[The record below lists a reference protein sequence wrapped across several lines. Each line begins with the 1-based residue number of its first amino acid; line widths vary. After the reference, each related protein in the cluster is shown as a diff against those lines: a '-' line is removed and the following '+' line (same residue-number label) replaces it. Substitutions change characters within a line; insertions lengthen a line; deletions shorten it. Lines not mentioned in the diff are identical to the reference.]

1 MDDELKIP
9 EGFTARSCTIEDAEN
24 AFDVVAASQLD
35 VDGQVELDLE
45 DIVTEWS
52 SPGVD
57 VDAQTLAM
65 LHAERIVAWALV
77 KRGRGQVWVQPT
89 FRGRGLGTALL
100 TWTEDA
106 ARRQAWSDLFQI
118 TSDNDRAGTS
128 LLEAHAY
135 TKLGTAW
142 ILRTELTDSSMQ
154 TPQTLP
160 PGYRLA
166 DYSSDAVRALYDVIE
181 TAFRDIP
188 GHRRQ
193 SFEEWSAHVLARSD
207 FEPSL
212 VTLVVHGDEP
222 VGAAV
227 GFIFDDEGWVE
238 QLAVARGHRRQGLG
252 RSLLDESFRRFR
264 ERGLDRA
271 GLSTNSETGA
281 LGLYERAGLAV
292 ARSYTRRGKRL

>member
-1 MDDELKIP
+1 MGDELNLP
-9 EGFTARSCTIEDAEN
+9 EGFTVRPCTIDDAET
-24 AFDVVAASQLD
+24 AYKVVAASQLD

-45 DIVTEWS
+45 DIGTEWS
-52 SPGVD
+52 SPAVD
-57 VDAQTLAM
+57 MGTQSLAV
-65 LHAERIVAWALV
+65 LNEERIVSWALV
-77 KRGRGQVWVQPT
+77 KRGRAQVWVQPT

-118 TSDNDRAGTS
+118 TSDNDQAAAS
-128 LLEAHAY
+128 LLQRHAY

-142 ILRTELTDSSMQ
+142 ILRTELTDAPLQ
-154 TPQTLP
+154 TPQTLAP
-160 PGYRLA
+160 SYRLA
-166 DYSSDAVRALYDVIE
+166 DFSPDAVRALYDVLE
-181 TAFRDIP
+181 TAFGDIP
-188 GHRRQ
+188 GQRGQ
-193 SFEEWSAHVLARSD
+193 SFEEWSAHILARSD
-207 FEPSL
+207 FDPSL

-281 LGLYERAGLAV
+281 LGLYERAGMAI
-292 ARSYTRRGKRL
+292 ARSYTRRGKSV